1 MILNKVDQHIKV
13 MMFQYPSLFPNRL
26 RCLQHMFLVTGNG
39 YRWNDDGCLVSDND
53 DSIDKMKYSDIDESI
68 EKLDEALSRWV
79 AIDSSLD
86 GIKQFQILCKEKE
99 RLDRQFRE
107 QHIDLYCKFHDVWED
122 FQYTDLQFFN
132 SEWSALANAPFGK
145 IDADWLKAMKET
157 VKKIKIAF
165 NRIWHL
171 NYDRDNA
178 VEPSMFS
185 RMPEHFQK
193 MYTEILAIEV
203 KLSGDTN
210 G

>member
-1 MILNKVDQHIKV
+1 
-13 MMFQYPSLFPNRL
+13 
-26 RCLQHMFLVTGNG
+26 MFLVTGNG
-39 YRWNDDGCLVSDND
+39 YRWDDDGCLVSDND
-53 DSIDKMKYSDIDESI
+53 DSIDKMTYSDIDESI

-79 AIDSSLD
+79 AIDASLD
-86 GIKQFQILCKEKE
+86 GIKQFQILGKEKE

-132 SEWSALANAPFGK
+132 SEWSALANAPYGN

-193 MYTEILAIEV
+193 MYTEILAIEG
-203 KLSGDTN
+203 KLEQ
-210 G
+210 